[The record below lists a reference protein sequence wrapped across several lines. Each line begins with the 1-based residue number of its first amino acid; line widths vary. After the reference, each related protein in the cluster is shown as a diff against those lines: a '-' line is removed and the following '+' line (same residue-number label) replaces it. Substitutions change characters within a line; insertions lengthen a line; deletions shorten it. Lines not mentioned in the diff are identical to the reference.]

1 MEIRE
6 IKKEE
11 WNQAIGVAW
20 RTFLKFE
27 ANEYSPEGVKNFYQ
41 FIIDDTL
48 FKMFQL
54 GHYQMWGAFEKNKIV
69 GILGVRNLN
78 HISLLFVEEE
88 YHKRG
93 IASGLLKNYF
103 HYLLTEVGKDS
114 TTVNSSPY
122 AVGFYHKLGFVD
134 TDVELTKDGIRYTP
148 MTCTLKSGN

>member
-27 ANEYSPEGVKNFYQ
+27 ANEYSAEGVKNFYQ

-48 FKMFQL
+48 FKMFQM

-69 GILGVRNLN
+69 GILGVRNSN

-103 HYLLTEVGKDS
+103 QYLLTEVGMDF